1 MTRADPCAGNG
12 SADVSLGTDAL
23 WEDVAVSASPQH
35 PALRDAAPR
44 GFWLDDPETPPP
56 APRLEGHTLGDLA
69 VVGAG
74 FTGLWTA
81 LLAKQRDPSLDVVV
95 LEARRTA
102 AAASGRN
109 GGFCDASLTHGFSNG
124 MSRFAGELDTL
135 DRLGLENLDAIEA
148 TVAEHQIDCALERTG
163 MLDVATEPWQFD
175 ELTELAESMRE
186 HGCTVDLLDAGALRG
201 EVASPTY
208 HGGLWV
214 HGTTAIVNPARLAW
228 GLRRACVEAG
238 VRIHE
243 GSGVQS
249 LRREGDRVRLST
261 AQGSVAA
268 RHVALAT
275 NADRPLLARLRPFIL
290 PVYDYVLVTEP
301 LTPAQLDSIGWK
313 HRQGIGDSGNQFHY
327 YRLTADSRILW
338 GGYDAIYHFGNRV
351 SVELEQRVAT
361 FDKLAGHFFATF
373 PQLEGIRFTHRWG
386 GAIDTCSR
394 FCAFWGTSHGGRVAY
409 ALGYTG
415 LGVGASRFGA
425 QVMLDLLEGKPT
437 ERTTLHMVRTR
448 PLPFPPEPLRYG
460 VVQMTRWSLDRAD
473 RRGGRRN
480 LWLRGL
486 DAAGLGFDS

>member
-1 MTRADPCAGNG
+1 M
-12 SADVSLGTDAL
+12 
-23 WEDVAVSASPQH
+23 SASPQH
-35 PALRDAAPR
+35 PALRDAAPQVY
-44 GFWLDDPETPPP
+44 WLDDPEAPPP

-81 LLAKQRDPSLDVVV
+81 LLAKRRDPALDVVV

-102 AAASGRN
+102 AAATGRN

-148 TVAEHQIDCALERTG
+148 TVAEYAIDCALERTG

-186 HGCTVDLLDAGALRG
+186 HGHTVELLDAGAVRG

-214 HGTTAIVNPARLAW
+214 HGSTAIVNPARLAW
-228 GLRRACVEAG
+228 GLRRACIEAG

-249 LRREGDRVRLST
+249 LHREGDRVRLST
-261 AQGSVAA
+261 AMGSVAA
-268 RHVALAT
+268 RQVALAT

-301 LTPAQLDSIGWK
+301 LTTVQLDSIGWK

-351 SVELEQRVAT
+351 SVELQQRFAT
-361 FDKLAGHFFATF
+361 FDKLACHFFATF
-373 PQLEGIRFTHRWG
+373 PQLDGIRFTHRWG

-425 QVMLDLLEGKPT
+425 QVMLDLLEGRPT
-437 ERTTLHMVRTR
+437 ERTTLRMVRTR

-460 VVQMTRWSLDRAD
+460 VVQATRWSLDRAD